1 MPRSSHRPMTRRG
14 LFSVAAVA
22 GLVAVTGC
30 SSKDNSDLSDQA
42 NSADGK
48 GFISGDGS
56 VTEFSKAQRG
66 KPVDFEG
73 KLFGGESLTGA
84 QLRGKPSLLNF
95 WYAGCAP
102 CRAEAPHLQKLFTEF
117 GEKANFY
124 GINLRDEQGTA
135 EAFER
140 TFGIGYRSVE
150 DRSGGVLMA
159 LSQYV
164 PAQAVPTTLVLDSEG
179 RVAARILGQ
188 IDESVVRT
196 LVQDQ
201 IDGKDATNPSK
212 GS

>member
-1 MPRSSHRPMTRRG
+1 MPSSSPRHMTRRG
-14 LFSVAAVA
+14 LFSVATVA
-22 GLVAVTGC
+22 GLAVVTGC

-56 VTEFSKAQRG
+56 VTEFSKAKRG
-66 KPVDFEG
+66 DPVSFEG
-73 KLFGGESLTGA
+73 KLFGGQSLTGD
-84 QLRGKPSLLNF
+84 QLRGKPSVLNF

-102 CRAEAPHLQKLFTEF
+102 CRAEAPHLQKLSQEF
-117 GEKANFY
+117 GDKVNFY

-140 TFGIGYRSVE
+140 NFGIGYPSVE
-150 DRSGGVLMA
+150 DRTGGVLMA

-164 PAQAVPTTLVLDSEG
+164 PAQAVPTTLVLDSQG
-179 RVAARILGQ
+179 KVAARVLGQ
-188 IDESVVRT
+188 IDESTVRS

-201 IDGKDATNPSK
+201 LDGKDASHPSK